1 MFIPNIM
8 TFTKYLQ
15 NIGTRLSDFEEIP
28 SEGKNFFLLGKGNFG
43 YAEKMKSKKDAK
55 IYAVKKI
62 DRYCENFNMK
72 DFKRETGIMINLNH
86 KNLIRLY
93 GYFEDKEK
101 IEKFKEIYKDDN
113 INIGTKDRIISCL
126 VMELAKNGSLE
137 EFYNNYKMSKNSY
150 KNGEVINED
159 NLINKSEDE
168 IKKLINDNFIPL
180 DEKIII
186 KFFEQLLDGII
197 YLHDKSI
204 IHRDIKPD
212 NILLDENNN
221 IKISDFGIS
230 ALFRDQNSINQ
241 YKDTDLFS
249 NFTGKGRLDFVC
261 PEILHSEKYG
271 YKADIF
277 SLGLTILCLMSFR
290 TPIEILEN
298 ENGESDRK
306 VIKEYMFNHY
316 NEYLR
321 NLVLRMIDEDSN
333 NRPSAREAMNELI
346 MIEKYIENPGG
357 NSSIK
362 TELDK
367 KKDFGN
373 IKKSHTYNINSSRQ
387 VNQNNFQFNIN
398 NQVYQN
404 NGFRQN
410 NINSSVNQY
419 YQRNSAE
426 NIFLNQNNM
435 FNANINNQML
445 RQNQIFFPNNQVNAF
460 SPNVMNMNQNN
471 TPIMMNMSPITNQ
484 NMMNMSPT
492 TGQNMMN
499 MSPITNQNMM
509 NMSPIAIQ
517 NMMSFSANDRT
528 FNIKPKITSLIR
540 VLQCLY
546 GCFEDIGP
554 ISSLKYMIKV
564 CYENKKN
571 KNSFTLD
578 LLDILSQSINPDNN
592 FTNSVYNLRN
602 KINAEIKLFSTNEEI
617 SPNLIFY
624 YIIKIINNEYM
635 NNEII
640 YNNTIFKNLKTIE
653 KIPQNSLPPILETIK
668 NFEQNKSPCYNNLYY
683 LYLDVIKC
691 PRCNHIFAVNDNTLK
706 VSYFLG
712 LPGGFDENVSNLI
725 EYSMMEE
732 SQNTRQNYTCKCRL
746 YEGRGK
752 TEKALLNTPKYLF
765 IDFEGHTKI
774 KKHLEEKIDLTKY
787 KLTNI
792 GPNQYTLYAFI
803 IKNNEQFVAYVK
815 EGSSWISYY
824 NENNKSQYNSISLDC
839 IPYYAIYKEMN

>member
-1 MFIPNIM
+1 MFIPPIM

-15 NIGTRLSDFEEIP
+15 NIGTRLSDFEEMP
-28 SEGKNFFLLGKGNFG
+28 SEGKNFCLLGKGNFG

-62 DRYCENFNMK
+62 DRYSEDFNMK

-101 IEKFKEIYKDDN
+101 IDKFKEIYKDDN

-168 IKKLINDNFIPL
+168 IKKIINDNFIPL

-197 YLHDKSI
+197 YLHDRSI

-241 YKDTDLFS
+241 YKDIDLFS
-249 NFTGKGRLDFVC
+249 NFTRKGRLDFAC
-261 PEILHSEKYG
+261 PEILHFEKYD
-271 YKADIF
+271 YKSDIF

-346 MIEKYIENPGG
+346 MIEKYIENPEG

-362 TELDK
+362 SELDK

-373 IKKSHTYNINSSRQ
+373 IKRSHTYNINNSRQ

-419 YQRNSAE
+419 YQRNSAG

-435 FNANINNQML
+435 FNANINNQIL
-445 RQNQIFFPNNQVNAF
+445 CPNQIFFPNNQVNAF
-460 SPNVMNMNQNN
+460 SQNMMNMNQNN

-492 TGQNMMN
+492 T
-499 MSPITNQNMM
+499 NQNMM
-509 NMSPIAIQ
+509 NMSPI
-517 NMMSFSANDRT
+517 
-528 FNIKPKITSLIR
+528 NIKPKITSLIR

-554 ISSLKYMIKV
+554 INSLKYMIKV
-564 CYENKKN
+564 CYENKN
-571 KNSFTLD
+571 NQNSFTLD
-578 LLDILSQSINPDNN
+578 ILDILSRSINPDNN

-653 KIPQNSLPPILETIK
+653 KIPQSSLALILGKIK
-668 NFEQNKSPCYNNLYY
+668 NFELNKSPCYNNFYY

-691 PRCNHIFAVNDNTLK
+691 PRCNHIFVVNDNTLK

-712 LPGGFDENVSNLI
+712 LPGGFDENVSTLI

-732 SQNTRQNYTCKCRL
+732 SQNTRQNYTCKCGI
-746 YEGRGK
+746 YKGCGK

-765 IDFEGHTKI
+765 IDFEGHIKI
-774 KKHLEEKIDLTKY
+774 KKHLDEKIDLTKY
-787 KLTNI
+787 KLTDI
-792 GPNQYTLYAFI
+792 GPNKYILYAFI
-803 IKNNEQFVAYVK
+803 IKYNEKFVAYVK

-824 NENNKSQYNSISLDC
+824 DEINKNQFNSISFDC